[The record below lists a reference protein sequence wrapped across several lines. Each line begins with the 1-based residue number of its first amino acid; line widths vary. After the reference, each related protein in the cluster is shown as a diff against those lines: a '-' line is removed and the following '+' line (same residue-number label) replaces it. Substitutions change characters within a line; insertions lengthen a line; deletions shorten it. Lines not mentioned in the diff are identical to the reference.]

1 MNIPPNRMYIKK
13 KDMENNIKIMLAGR
27 CAEEIIFGKENITTG
42 ASNDLEKATE
52 ALVDM
57 VRRFGMTDSF
67 GLLNYDVL
75 YKNGI
80 KQVQDNF
87 LDEAKMN
94 LDDLYICVRELLIE
108 NRALLEV
115 IAERLLE
122 EETLDE
128 EQIDEI
134 IFKVAG

>member
-1 MNIPPNRMYIKK
+1 MNIPPNRMYYKK

-27 CAEEIIFGKENITTG
+27 CAEEIIFGKDNITTG

-52 ALVDM
+52 VLIDM
-57 VRRFGMTDSF
+57 VRRFGMTDSS

-80 KQVQDNF
+80 QQVQDNF
-87 LDEAKMN
+87 IDEAKKC
-94 LDDLYICVRELLIE
+94 LDDLYANVKY
-108 NRALLEV
+108 LLEKNKKV
-115 IAERLLE
+115 LVTIAESLLV

-128 EQIDEI
+128 EQLDQI
-134 IFKVAG
+134 IKNAA

>member
-1 MNIPPNRMYIKK
+1 MNIPPNRMYYKK

-52 ALVDM
+52 VLIDM
-57 VRRFGMTDSF
+57 VRRFGMTDSS

-75 YKNGI
+75 YRNGI

-87 LDEAKMN
+87 KMHKKE
-94 LDDLYICVRELLIE
+94 LDDLCQCKGFALKRKLLV
-108 NRALLEV
+108 A
-115 IAERLLE
+115 IAERLLVKK
-122 EETLDE
+122 L
-128 EQIDEI
+128 
-134 IFKVAG
+134 